1 MRSVKRCS
9 RKAYSK
15 TSQFM
20 LFIGGISLCICTLQL
35 MFNSKQAGVEL
46 FSVQKLH
53 GKAPMKYLSA
63 HRTGLQ
69 YQGIRKACLCDL
81 FNCEDHFL
89 FISLSAVQI
98 IRHFIYFYSG
108 ILILNYY
115 YHLFYILS
123 GNCLLLEY
131 NSIRYNL
138 IFSEGILAKS
148 STAAVCQLLFGEV
161 QGALQQRQ

>member
-1 MRSVKRCS
+1 MKDFVFIIMHSKGVFLSVPCS
-9 RKAYSK
+9 WC
-15 TSQFM
+15 
-20 LFIGGISLCICTLQL
+20 LTLNRQGL
-35 MFNSKQAGVEL
+35 SYFQYKSSMV
-46 FSVQKLH
+46 KL
-53 GKAPMKYLSA
+53 PWSNLSA
-63 HRTGLQ
+63 HSTGLQ
-69 YQGIRKACLCDL
+69 YHWIRKACHCDL
-81 FNCEDHFL
+81 FNCEDHFH

-98 IRHFIYFYSG
+98 MRYFIYFYSG
-108 ILILNYY
+108 ILILKYY

-138 IFSEGILAKS
+138 VFSEGILAKP